1 MKIDHG
7 DGIILAFAAAL
18 GVVVPLDAT
27 AAWIGA
33 YSSSALLH
41 LRSLVLIRP
50 CGRCGQ
56 SFLNCGVKSGREALL
71 MNGNG

>member
-27 AAWIGA
+27 AAWFWR
-33 YSSSALLH
+33 LLIFCVVTFT
-41 LRSLVLIRP
+41 LAGIDPAVRSLWSKLSKLR
-50 CGRCGQ
+50 R
-56 SFLNCGVKSGREALL
+56 
-71 MNGNG
+71 